1 MEVIEETCSHIYSRG
16 INEPRPRLC
25 INCGE
30 PEVCLA
36 CQGEGEIHMCGK
48 PIEYPTL
55 GEHIVEFMEGNNISD
70 RVIQIRYKMGGKVY
84 VHMSEVLANFHEFL
98 STRKVRK

>member
-1 MEVIEETCSHIYSRG
+1 MIETCNHLYSKS

-36 CQGEGEIHMCGK
+36 CEGEGDVHMCGK
-48 PIEYPTL
+48 VITIEERVT
-55 GEHIVEFMEGNNISD
+55 EFLEGNGIED
-70 RVIQIRYKMGGKVY
+70 KI
-84 VHMSEVLANFHEFL
+84 VHTRNKIGRKLNVPLSEVLADFYEFME
-98 STRKVRK
+98 TRSVG